1 MEWRECKCR
10 QKKKNCNKFRNS
22 GLENE
27 KLHRKV
33 RLSMHVLENLTSLCE
48 LSLYELPCLLDPKVQ
63 MLTVGRFCIVV
74 RVLPWRQI

>member
-48 LSLYELPCLLDPKVQ
+48 LSLYE
-63 MLTVGRFCIVV
+63 
-74 RVLPWRQI
+74 